1 MLEAMPTLAMP
12 RLGILATPYINLTNT
27 NSRELI
33 LDKTLLR
40 LLEKKNINYIIIEYT
55 ISKSKL
61 NELLNSLDGLIF
73 PGGQAG
79 NFYNNKFYKA
89 YFKIQKFL
97 VLRAQHIN
105 SVTRPFPILG
115 ICNGYENMI
124 LIERNYNI
132 TKNHIKKTFI
142 NVKCYKNYNAPLFSK
157 KYRNKG
163 FNKTKKIIH
172 NNLLA
177 VDPKTNIGDYKIM
190 ATSLDKNNKGFIDI
204 VKHNSYP
211 FYGFQGHP
219 EVNNGELLEPFIKDV
234 KASFNKR
241 KKASFNKRKKASFN
255 KRKKASF
262 NERKKASFNKRKRSA
277 TYNNAK
283 IYRNSNIKTLK
294 LRVLKY

>member
-1 MLEAMPTLAMP
+1 MLEAMPT
-12 RLGILATPYINLTNT
+12 LGILATPYINLTNK
-27 NSRELI
+27 NSQELI
-33 LDKTLLR
+33 LDKNLLI
-40 LLEKKNINYIIIEYT
+40 LLAKKNINYIIIQYT
-55 ISKSKL
+55 INKSKL
-61 NELLNSLDGLIF
+61 NDLLNNLDGLIF

-105 SVTRPFPILG
+105 SVIRPFPILG

-142 NVKCYKNYNAPLFSK
+142 NVKCYKNYKAPLFSK
-157 KYRNKG
+157 KYRNKRLH
-163 FNKTKKIIH
+163 KTKKIIH

-177 VDPKTNIGDYKIM
+177 IDPKTNIGDYKIM

-211 FYGFQGHP
+211 FFGFQGHP
-219 EVNNGELLEPFIKDV
+219 EINNGEMLDPFIKV
-234 KASFNKR
+234 V
-241 KKASFNKRKKASFN
+241 
-255 KRKKASF
+255 KASF
-262 NERKKASFNKRKRSA
+262 NERKKASFNEHKKASFNEHKKASFNEHKRS
-277 TYNNAK
+277 TTVK
-283 IYRNSNIKTLK
+283 IYKNSKAKTLK

>member
-12 RLGILATPYINLTNT
+12 TLGILATPYINLTNI

-40 LLEKKNINYIIIEYT
+40 LLEKKNINYIIIQYT
-55 ISKSKL
+55 INKSKL

-73 PGGQAG
+73 PGGQVG
-79 NFYNNKFYKA
+79 NFYNNKFYKT

-97 VLRAQHIN
+97 IKRAQHIN

-163 FNKTKKIIH
+163 FNFNKTKKIIH

-177 VDPKTNIGDYKIM
+177 VDPKTSIGNYKIM

-219 EVNNGELLEPFIKDV
+219 EVNNGELLDPFIKV
-234 KASFNKR
+234 V
-241 KKASFNKRKKASFN
+241 
-255 KRKKASF
+255 
-262 NERKKASFNKRKRSA
+262 KASFNKRKRSA